1 MRLSSTQKDTLFILY
16 AIEQKG
22 NTNPMPSMTIL
33 NMINS
38 SRSSEIFDTNFRA
51 SCHILNDNNMIDKY
65 RSSSL
70 KLAWALTATGR
81 EKASEIFKEK
91 LTKK

>member
-1 MRLSSTQKDTLFILY
+1 MRLSSIQNDILFVLY

-22 NTNPMPSMTIL
+22 NTTPMPGMTIFS
-33 NMINS
+33 MINS

-51 SCHILNDNNMIDKY
+51 SCHTLNENKLIDKY

-70 KLAWALTATGR
+70 KLAWA
-81 EKASEIFKEK
+81 
-91 LTKK
+91 